1 MNEAVA
7 APVAAVPYWTYLI
20 PVFIAIVG
28 CIQVWGL
35 AYIGRRIDKGTEATN
50 RGTVATDRATA
61 AVNGMEQ
68 QINSN
73 MEKQIKQAISEAIAQ
88 ERLRV
93 KLEKESQ

>member
-1 MNEAVA
+1 MNETMVT
-7 APVAAVPYWTYLI
+7 APVAIVPYWTYLI

-35 AYIGRRIDKGTEATN
+35 AWIGRQIE
-50 RGTVATDRATA
+50 RGTKATEDTTK

-73 MEKQIKQAISEAIAQ
+73 MEKQIKQAIAEAIAR
-88 ERLRV
+88 ERLRA
-93 KLEKESQ
+93 KEEKEREK